1 MSEYEGEAMNRQET
15 VNVTTG
21 ADNVRKDDTRIRKED
36 RKHKKQFVAIV
47 LGSGLFGGICGFT
60 VSRFY
65 ALAEDGKELYEAF
78 RQLQLD
84 ASAFTRGAMFFVA
97 GALLLLGLIYYR
109 QAAKGYASWDGEAE
123 DQIGL
128 VEKQLDMGITL
139 TNMIYVVLMVCFGI
153 GSYQMAKSAN
163 GNLALLLLYCAAF
176 LVFIFLNLFLQ
187 KACVNLEKKINP
199 EKKGS
204 VYDLKF
210 RKKWLGSCDEAEKRA
225 IYEASYH
232 SFTAVHLLC
241 TVLFTALI
249 MFGML
254 FEIGLLPYILVGAIW
269 FTDVM
274 VYCVYTLR
282 NGSVTAN

>member
-1 MSEYEGEAMNRQET
+1 MSEYEREAMINPETAKVTEVSENNR
-15 VNVTTG
+15 
-21 ADNVRKDDTRIRKED
+21 ADDARIRKED
-36 RKHKKQFVAIV
+36 NSHKKQFVAIV
-47 LGSGLFGGICGFT
+47 LGSGVIGGICGFA
-60 VSRFY
+60 VNHFY
-65 ALAEDGKELYEAF
+65 RIAENAEELHEAF

-97 GALLLLGLIYYR
+97 GALLLLGLIYYL
-109 QAAKGYASWDGEAE
+109 QARKGYATWDGEAE
-123 DQIGL
+123 DQISL
-128 VEKQLDMGITL
+128 VEKQLDMGVTL
-139 TNMIYVVLMVCFGI
+139 TNVIYVVLMVCFGI
-153 GSYQMAKSAN
+153 GSYQMAKGGSASSQV
-163 GNLALLLLYCAAF
+163 LLLYCAAF

-210 RKKWLGSCDEAEKRA
+210 RKKWLASCDEAEKRA

-232 SFTAVHLLC
+232 SFMAVQLLC
-241 TVLFTALI
+241 TILLTTLI

-254 FEIGLLPYILVGAIW
+254 FEIGLLPYVLVGAIW
-269 FTDVM
+269 FTNVT